1 MKTLIVEKPW
11 GKFEQFTH
19 DEISTV
25 KIITVNTGGS
35 LSLQKHKGR
44 TEFWYVI
51 SGHPTVTLGGKTL
64 QANPGDELNIEKEEP
79 HRLEAPLDAVQV
91 LEIAHGIFDE
101 SDITRL
107 QDKYGRT

>member
-1 MKTLIVEKPW
+1 MKTFTVEKPW

-19 DEISTV
+19 DEMSTV
-25 KIITVNTGGS
+25 KILTVNVGGT

-51 SGHPTVTLGGKTL
+51 SGHPTVTLGDEIVHAK
-64 QANPGDELNIEKEEP
+64 PGDELNIEKEEE
-79 HRLEAPLDAVQV
+79 HRLDAPTDAVQI

-101 SDITRL
+101 NDIVRL
-107 QDKYGRT
+107 EDKYGRT